1 MNAETINSRRQFLK
15 ASALVGGGLVIG
27 FVVPGAKRLAA
38 QPAAAAAV
46 ASFAP
51 NAFLR
56 IGADDSVTVLLAHS
70 EMGQGVWTTLPM
82 LIAEELDAD
91 WTKIKVEHAP
101 AALEYFSPVFHM
113 QGTGGS
119 TSTWSE
125 FDRYRQAG
133 ASARAMLVQAASA
146 HFKVPV
152 AEVRTEN
159 GEAIAGAQRVRY
171 GALADAA
178 GKLSAP
184 DAATI
189 ALKDPKDWKIIGKAT
204 KRLDSP
210 EKITGRAQFGMD
222 VQFEGLLTA
231 VVAHPP
237 VFGATVVSF
246 DAAAAKAIAGVRQVL
261 QVPTGIAVVA
271 DHYWAA
277 KLGRD
282 ALKVEWD
289 LGPNAALDSTALRA
303 QFEALAATPGLPAA
317 QAGDAAGALAKAA
330 KRIDATYSV
339 PYLAHAP
346 MEPMN
351 CTVKLEKDKC
361 ELWVGTQF
369 QTLEQGTAAQ
379 VAGLKPEQVFVHTT
393 FLGGGFGRRATPAPD
408 IVFEAVHIAKAAKAP
423 VKTVWSREDDIRG
436 GFYRSAFVHK
446 ASVGLDAAGK
456 PIAWQHDA
464 VGQSIM
470 AGTFME
476 SMMVKNGI
484 DSTSIE
490 GVSDSAYLMDVPDR
504 RVGLHSPKT
513 GIAVLWWRSVGHS
526 HTAFAMESLVDELA
540 HAAGKDPVEYR
551 RQLLAK
557 HPRHLGVLNLA
568 AEKAGWGG
576 PLEKGRGRGVAVH
589 ESFGSFIAQIAEVSV
604 DNGAIK
610 VHRVVCAVD
619 CGVAINPAGIEAQME
634 SGIAFGLG
642 AALHS
647 HITFKD
653 GRVQESN
660 YHDYQ
665 VLRMSEMPVVEVH
678 IVPSTE
684 KSGGVGEPGTAPIAP
699 AVANA
704 LFALSGQRLREL
716 PFRLA
721 AQTPAKPAKA

>member
-1 MNAETINSRRQFLK
+1 VNAATPNSRRQFLK
-15 ASALVGGGLVIG
+15 TSALLGGGLVIG
-27 FVVPGAKRLAA
+27 FVIPAAKRLAFA

-56 IGADDSVTVLLAHS
+56 IGNDDSVTVLLSHS

-91 WTKIKVEHAP
+91 WSKIKVEHAP

-133 ASARAMLVQAASA
+133 AAARAMLVEAASA
-146 HFKVPV
+146 HFKVPA
-152 AEVRTEN
+152 AEIRTEN
-159 GEAIAGAQRVRY
+159 GEAIAGTQRVRY

-178 GKLSAP
+178 GKLKAP
-184 DAATI
+184 NAGAI
-189 ALKDPKDWKIIGKAT
+189 ALKDPKDWKFIGKAT

-330 KRIDATYSV
+330 KRVDATYSV

-369 QTLEQGTAAQ
+369 QTLEQSTAAQ
-379 VAGLKPEQVFVHTT
+379 VSGLKPEQVFVHTT

-408 IVFEAVHIAKAAKAP
+408 IVFEAVHIAKAANAP

-551 RQLLAK
+551 RGLLAK
-557 HPRHLGVLNLA
+557 HARHLGVLNLA
-568 AEKAGWGG
+568 AEKAGWGS
-576 PLEKGRGRGVAVH
+576 PLEKGRARGVAVH
-589 ESFGSFIAQIAEVSV
+589 ESFGSFIAQVAEVSV
-604 DNGAIK
+604 ENGAIR

-619 CGVAINPAGIEAQME
+619 CGIAVNPAGIAAQME

-653 GRVQESN
+653 GRVQQSN

-665 VLRMSEMPVVEVH
+665 VLRMSEMPAVEVH

-704 LFALSGQRLREL
+704 LFALNGQRLREL
-716 PFRLA
+716 PFQLA
-721 AQTPAKPAKA
+721 ATPAAPAKA